1 MPVERLAREKRAG
14 GRRRANREDRSRGRH
29 GPRPE
34 EVRAERRQEGQPSRR
49 QEEAQGRERASK
61 RGAAA
66 PTTTVGETRADA
78 TSRGAAF
85 AESFRASTER
95 IRPAGAPELGGGFA
109 PTSSTPGAEADQAPF
124 AALESQR
131 NPAAPEA
138 LVDRSGRGSAPRA
151 VIAAGTGSA
160 RPGPIQP
167 GAVATPDGATGK
179 TSTTE
184 GLEKSEASRPE
195 ASHRWAETAEAER
208 AAAVLRQFRLQLH
221 PALRA
226 ATLSLSPAELGRIS
240 IRLDVKDAR
249 VRAAVRAESA
259 ETLKILEYHLPE
271 LEASLAQQ
279 GLEVD
284 EFELELGFGEQGA
297 GASEGG
303 EGAAPHTDAA
313 PPLDAPIDQT
323 LLARALAQQVGVDM
337 YA

>member
-1 MPVERLAREKRAG
+1 MPVERLARETRAG

-49 QEEAQGRERASK
+49 QEEAQSRERASN
-61 RGAAA
+61 RGATTS
-66 PTTTVGETRADA
+66 TTTNGETRAEA
-78 TSRGAAF
+78 TPRGAAF
-85 AESFRASTER
+85 AESFRTSTER
-95 IRPAGAPELGGGFA
+95 IGPAGAPELGGVSAGA
-109 PTSSTPGAEADQAPF
+109 SSTPGPEPDQAPY
-124 AALESQR
+124 AALEPQR
-131 NPAAPEA
+131 ISAAPEA
-138 LVDRSGRGSAPRA
+138 ILDRSGRGSAPRA
-151 VIAAGTGSA
+151 AIATEARSA
-160 RPGPIQP
+160 RPGPIQV
-167 GAVATPDGATGK
+167 GAAATPDGVAGK
-179 TSTTE
+179 ASTTE
-184 GLEKSEASRPE
+184 GLEKSEAPRPE
-195 ASHRWAETAEAER
+195 ASTRWAETAEAER

-226 ATLSLSPAELGRIS
+226 ATLHLSPAELGRIS

-284 EFELELGFGEQGA
+284 EFDLELGFGEQGTA
-297 GASEGG
+297 ASEGG
-303 EGAAPHTDAA
+303 EGGTPQAHAEPSQDAT
-313 PPLDAPIDQT
+313 IDQSR
-323 LLARALAQQVGVDM
+323 LARALAREVGVDI